1 MSNYLLLSGTI
12 QSDQSLRSGRVRRW
26 LPWIAVTGLILVIGT
41 GYLKV
46 RQSGLPSGA
55 PNSVMERAAH

>member
-12 QSDQSLRSGRVRRW
+12 QSDRSLRSPRIKRW
-26 LPWIAVTGLILVIGT
+26 LPWIAVTGLALVIGT

-46 RQSGLPSGA
+46 RQNGMLTTA
-55 PNSVMERAAH
+55 PNSVMDRTH

>member
-12 QSDQSLRSGRVRRW
+12 QSDQSLRSHRVKRW
-26 LPWIAVTGLILVIGT
+26 LPWIALTGLALVIGT

-46 RQSGLPSGA
+46 RHNGLPSGA
-55 PNSVMERAAH
+55 PNSGMDRASH